1 MLISSFFIQL
11 QASLL
16 KEGKFFG
23 AKEFAT
29 FITWAFEQWKAV
41 TQVFH
46 VKTRA
51 KTPQAKTLK
60 KNGFQAQR
68 ILMVSYFSNSY
79 SYIFLFLSLTS
90 SLLSGLVDDHD
101 WWAKTPSHS

>member
-1 MLISSFFIQL
+1 
-11 QASLL
+11 L
-16 KEGKFFG
+16 KDGKFFG

-51 KTPQAKTLK
+51 KTPRTKTLK

-68 ILMVSYFSNSY
+68 ILMVSYFSLFHNYSCSY
-79 SYIFLFLSLTS
+79 LSHLS
-90 SLLSGLVDDHD
+90 VFFSILSGPVNDHD
-101 WWAKTPSHS
+101 WWTKTPSHS